1 VEDTLRTTISKLLQG
16 TLLLSAIVL
25 SAQACGSSADEGT
38 PCEQLTK
45 QLCTLAAACGQAATT
60 KKCSFIDGTHTQG
73 RDCGA
78 GCELGLP
85 RDVCG
90 DTTKPESLFTACLAA
105 VDNAICSD
113 GGSGDSLML
122 PHACAGLLD
131 CKAGP
136 CLN

>member
-1 VEDTLRTTISKLLQG
+1 LRTTISKLLQG

-25 SAQACGSSADEGT
+25 SAQACSSSADGT
-38 PCEQLTK
+38 TCEQLTK
-45 QLCTLAAACGQAATT
+45 QLCTRSAACGQSATT
-60 KKCSFIDGTHTQG
+60 NQCSFTDGSSTHG
-73 RDCGA
+73 RDCG
-78 GCELGLP
+78 GNCELGLT

-105 VDNAICSD
+105 IDKATCTPE
-113 GGSGDSLML
+113 GAGDALLL
-122 PHACAGLLD
+122 PDACAGLLD